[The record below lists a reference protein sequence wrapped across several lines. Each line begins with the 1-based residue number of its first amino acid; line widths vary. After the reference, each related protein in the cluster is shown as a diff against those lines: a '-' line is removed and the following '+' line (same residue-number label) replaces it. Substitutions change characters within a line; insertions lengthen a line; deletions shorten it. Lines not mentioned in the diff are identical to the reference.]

1 MRKTIAAALALTAI
15 LGAPAK
21 ADDRATVESFY
32 TGMLNA
38 TTAVDLPDRVAA
50 TLAPG
55 WVSVGDY
62 SGETKTRDQ
71 FLKQLQGFGK
81 LVPDLGW
88 KIEEIIQ
95 AGNRYVVRG
104 RASATPAGPFFG
116 VAPSGKRFEI
126 MSIDIHTV
134 EDGKIVRSYHVED
147 WANALRQVKAN

>member
-1 MRKTIAAALALTAI
+1 
-15 LGAPAK
+15 AK

-32 TGMLNA
+32 TRMLNA
-38 TTAVDLPDRVAA
+38 TTAADLPDHVAA

-81 LVPDLGW
+81 LVPDLAW
-88 KIEEIIQ
+88 TIEEIIQ

-104 RASATPAGPFFG
+104 RASGTPAGPFFG
-116 VAPSGKRFEI
+116 VGPSGKRFEI
-126 MSIDIHTV
+126 MSIDIPTV
-134 EDGKIVRSYHVED
+134 DDGKTP
-147 WANALRQVKAN
+147 